1 MRTSAFCTSST
12 QATWRPSTTGSGADD
27 ILEKMSF
34 IHIDSNMVPYISPE
48 EYDEY
53 HEEYVKSG
61 KKVWEST
68 DVWKQRYTFSGKYGA
83 NLMEEVARY
92 AVVAAQV
99 ARDLEGQFDV
109 IHAHDWLTYYA
120 GIAAKR
126 VSGKPLVVH
135 MHATEFD
142 RSGENINTQVYAIE
156 RAGMMAADRVIA
168 VSNLTRNIVITRY
181 GIPADKVVTVHN
193 AVRFA
198 ENNTEA
204 PERGVKD
211 KIVTFLGR
219 ITYQKGPDYFV
230 EAAAKVLKRVPDV
243 RFVMAGSGDMMN
255 HVIRRVARLGI
266 ADRFHFTGFLRGEDV
281 HKMFQLSDVYIMP
294 SVSEPFGISPL
305 EAMRSNVPV
314 IISKQSG
321 VAEVLD
327 YAIKVD
333 YWDVDAMADAIY
345 ALLCNGRN
353 WLADRGDVTLI
364 LGHERLRTTDAS
376 ACPLQGLG
384 YIKETYEEG
393 NAALKARTLE
403 VEKHDEG
410 MAWGAVYAQ
419 YLSPV
424 ADVRAQSTG
433 LSIEKQCFVER
444 KTAFGRSELHP
455 LEKEGGLRVGDK
467 LVIRLVL
474 RLDRAMD
481 YVQLKDSRAACLEP
495 TATLSGYRWTG
506 GFGYYAET
514 KDASTRFFFDHLGK
528 GTYVLEYSCRVS
540 QVGTYQSGLATVQCA
555 YAPEMAA
562 HSSAGTPLQVKE

>member
-1 MRTSAFCTSST
+1 MFGWEFPPHIAGGLGTACYGMTRGLARNGVEVSFVVPHAYGDEDQRFIHIVNASDVDALYG
-12 QATWRPSTTGSGADD
+12 ATGCEADD

-53 HEEYVKSG
+53 HKQYVQSG
-61 KKVWEST
+61 KRVWSTT

-99 ARDLEGQFDV
+99 AKELEGQFDV

-135 MHATEFD
+135 MHATEYD
-142 RSGENINTQVYAIE
+142 RSGENINTQTYAIE
-156 RAGMMAADRVIA
+156 RAGMMAADRVMA
-168 VSNLTRNIVITRY
+168 VSNLTRNIVINRY
-181 GIPADKVVTVHN
+181 GIPAEKVVTVHN

-198 ENNTEA
+198 ENSTEA

-230 EAAAKVLKRVPDV
+230 EAAAKVLKRLPDV

-255 HVIRRVARLGI
+255 HIIRRVARLGI

-281 HKMFQLSDVYIMP
+281 HKMFQLSDVYVMP

-327 YAIKVD
+327 YAVKVD
-333 YWDVDAMADAIY
+333 YWDVDALADAIY
-345 ALLCNGRN
+345 GLIKYPALSNMFSSKGLEE
-353 WLADRGDVTLI
+353 VTNLKWN
-364 LGHERLRTTDAS
+364 DA
-376 ACPLQGLG
+376 AAK
-384 YIKETYEEG
+384 IKTVYETVIEE
-393 NAALKARTLE
+393 NK
-403 VEKHDEG
+403 
-410 MAWGAVYAQ
+410 
-419 YLSPV
+419 
-424 ADVRAQSTG
+424 
-433 LSIEKQCFVER
+433 KQ
-444 KTAFGRSELHP
+444 
-455 LEKEGGLRVGDK
+455 
-467 LVIRLVL
+467 
-474 RLDRAMD
+474 
-481 YVQLKDSRAACLEP
+481 
-495 TATLSGYRWTG
+495 
-506 GFGYYAET
+506 
-514 KDASTRFFFDHLGK
+514 
-528 GTYVLEYSCRVS
+528 
-540 QVGTYQSGLATVQCA
+540 
-555 YAPEMAA
+555 
-562 HSSAGTPLQVKE
+562 

>member
-1 MRTSAFCTSST
+1 MRVLMFGWEFPPHIAGGLGTACYGMTRGLARNGVDVTFVVPHAYGDEDQRFIHVVNASDVEALYGS
-12 QATWRPSTTGSGADD
+12 TGSGADD
-27 ILEKMSF
+27 VLEKMSF

-48 EYDEY
+48 EYESY
-53 HEEYVKSG
+53 HEQYVKTG
-61 KKVWEST
+61 QKTWST
-68 DVWKQRYTFSGKYGA
+68 TDAWKQRYTFSGKYGA

-126 VSGKPLVVH
+126 VSGKPLVV
-135 MHATEFD
+135 D

-168 VSNLTRNIVITRY
+168 VSNLTRNIVINKY
-181 GIPADKVVTVHN
+181 GIAPEKVVTVHN

-198 ENNTEA
+198 ENSTEA

-230 EAAAKVLKRVPDV
+230 EAAAKVLKRVPNV

-255 HVIRRVARLGI
+255 HIVRRVARLGI

-281 HKMFQLSDVYIMP
+281 HKMFQFSDVYVMP

-327 YAIKVD
+327 YAVKVD
-333 YWDVDAMADAIY
+333 YWDVDALADSIY
-345 ALLCNGRN
+345 ALITYPA
-353 WLADRGDVTLI
+353 LARMFAAKGLEEVTNLKWN
-364 LGHERLRTTDAS
+364 DA
-376 ACPLQGLG
+376 AAK
-384 YIKETYEEG
+384 IKSVYE
-393 NAALKARTLE
+393 AAIEENK
-403 VEKHDEG
+403 KH
-410 MAWGAVYAQ
+410 
-419 YLSPV
+419 
-424 ADVRAQSTG
+424 
-433 LSIEKQCFVER
+433 
-444 KTAFGRSELHP
+444 
-455 LEKEGGLRVGDK
+455 
-467 LVIRLVL
+467 
-474 RLDRAMD
+474 
-481 YVQLKDSRAACLEP
+481 
-495 TATLSGYRWTG
+495 
-506 GFGYYAET
+506 
-514 KDASTRFFFDHLGK
+514 
-528 GTYVLEYSCRVS
+528 
-540 QVGTYQSGLATVQCA
+540 
-555 YAPEMAA
+555 
-562 HSSAGTPLQVKE
+562 